1 MLITHQANVE
11 LMKEQIGTNQQEMEI
26 RLENLASDANTAKSK
41 AKELQEY
48 IQVVEK
54 EKANAFRQSERL
66 NKDLTDLRNQQ
77 LTQLDEKE
85 AEAHS
90 FNQQMQQEKNK
101 YRNEFE

>member
-90 FNQQMQQEKNK
+90 FNQQMEQEKNK

>member
-54 EKANAFRQSERL
+54 EKANAFR
-66 NKDLTDLRNQQ
+66 
-77 LTQLDEKE
+77 
-85 AEAHS
+85 
-90 FNQQMQQEKNK
+90 
-101 YRNEFE
+101 